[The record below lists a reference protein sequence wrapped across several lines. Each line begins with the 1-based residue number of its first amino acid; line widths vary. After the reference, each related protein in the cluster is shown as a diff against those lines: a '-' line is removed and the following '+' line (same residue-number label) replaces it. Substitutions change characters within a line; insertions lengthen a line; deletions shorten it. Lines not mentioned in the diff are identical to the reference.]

1 MQIHIVYLPL
11 VFFLGMTYEYW
22 RRRRLNRRRLA
33 IMVDVLRKTGQPKNA
48 RVRASEQDPTS
59 AQS

>member
-22 RRRRLNRRRLA
+22 RRRRLIRKRMVT
-33 IMVDVLRKTGQPKNA
+33 IVDVLQKSLKSKDQLAQGR
-48 RVRASEQDPTS
+48 EQDS
-59 AQS
+59 VS

>member
-22 RRRRLNRRRLA
+22 RRRRLIKRRLVT
-33 IMVDVLRKTGQPKNA
+33 IVDVLQKSVKAKDQLAEGR
-48 RVRASEQDPTS
+48 EQDLP
-59 AQS
+59 

>member
-22 RRRRLNRRRLA
+22 RRRRLIRRRLA
-33 IMVDVLRKTGQPKNA
+33 TIVDVLQKSVESKEQLAQGG
-48 RVRASEQDPTS
+48 EQDP
-59 AQS
+59 